1 MIGALTGNN
10 NIELYI
16 QVRGASLE
24 SLVQTSQ
31 EVKTAEKGYFD
42 LREYKMK
49 HRKDQIIR
57 NCVDPNVGQYVLGC
71 AFS

>member
-1 MIGALTGNN
+1 MKEEVLKKVILT
-10 NIELYI
+10 
-16 QVRGASLE
+16 
-24 SLVQTSQ
+24 
-31 EVKTAEKGYFD
+31 

-71 AFS
+71 AVS